1 MTFHANL
8 DQLSINVM
16 NTRETLILKVLECKK
31 LHNGGDTDRLVDAM
45 LDKNPEAAEALTKN
59 VCARLPI
66 GLVEDL
72 EGLANL
78 LDLNKREIITLAV
91 RDFLDKA
98 HATLDE
104 FDAWPKGEEA

>member
-1 MTFHANL
+1 
-8 DQLSINVM
+8 M
-16 NTRETLILKVLECKK
+16 NTRETLILKVLECKQ
-31 LHNGGDTDRLVDAM
+31 LHTGGGNSQFVDA
-45 LDKNPEAAEALTKN
+45 LFEQNPEAVEAITKN

-72 EGLANL
+72 EGLTAL

-104 FDAWPKGEEA
+104 FDAWPKGDA